1 MLPPEHFH
9 RNRAQTCRQGRS
21 WYCRPCAADYQRQ
34 RFPNRTRAVKAQTR
48 PGYYRCAICK
58 NEYARSEFGTRTKNS
73 RRKRSSYCRPCER
86 AMQRENYAAAK
97 NDPDRSWFVRRQ
109 RQIKQERYRADKR
122 KEATKRIKWVHKTI
136 RGLIA
141 DGWSVSDLARGIGV
155 KPDTIIKWRDGV
167 KVEFVW
173 PRNEEKIRTFLG
185 TMPTMIR
192 RREQIDQREA
202 A

>member
-1 MLPPEHFH
+1 
-9 RNRAQTCRQGRS
+9 
-21 WYCRPCAADYQRQ
+21 
-34 RFPNRTRAVKAQTR
+34 
-48 PGYYRCAICK
+48 
-58 NEYARSEFGTRTKNS
+58 
-73 RRKRSSYCRPCER
+73 
-86 AMQRENYAAAK
+86 MQRENYAAAK